1 MEYLRSITNVFG
13 IFNSDKNEICETIKT
28 NQKLIDNK
36 INKYEKFDE
45 NINNSINNN
54 MIYKIYKL
62 HKNEKEIMERY
73 PLIDK
78 SKPKTKIT
86 YIRKID
92 LDET

>member
-1 MEYLRSITNVFG
+1 MKFC
-13 IFNSDKNEICETIKT
+13 IFIISLT
-28 NQKLIDNK
+28 